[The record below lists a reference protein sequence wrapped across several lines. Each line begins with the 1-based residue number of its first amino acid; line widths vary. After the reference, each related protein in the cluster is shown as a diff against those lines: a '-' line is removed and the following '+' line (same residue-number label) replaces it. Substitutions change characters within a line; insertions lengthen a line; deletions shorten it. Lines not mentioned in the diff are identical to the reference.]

1 MPPKHPML
9 KASVQ
14 KPAPR
19 ELEVLAHFA
28 CGKTRHQISTLMS
41 ISEETV
47 KSYLERACIK
57 LKAMN
62 KTHAATI
69 AIYLGLLVPYC
80 LARANENSQK
90 KGEILPLAPHTGAAP
105 DQKFKVT
112 NKKRQPETR
121 RVESAH
127 HEMSINQINK

>member
-1 MPPKHPML
+1 MPPKNPML

-80 LARANENSQK
+80 LTKANENVAAKSK
-90 KGEILPLAPHTGAAP
+90 IETLAPHTGAAP
-105 DQKFKVT
+105 NQNFEVT
-112 NKKRQPETR
+112 NKNVSLMHGALKLLIMR
-121 RVESAH
+121 
-127 HEMSINQINK
+127 